1 MLGPRGADTPPT
13 AGSHNLGGQDPHFA
27 SSSASNNGQ
36 TTSTSTTTFN
46 LQPIA
51 TADTSN
57 QFHREHTTTTAGMAS
72 AITQQQQQ
80 QKLPGRMAD
89 SDITG
94 SRDREATWDFT
105 VDRLSGPLHR
115 QMGIS
120 HDGPKDTGGPSF
132 GQSNERSLKGGTET
146 PKEVDMDRSDGESS
160 DGSVEFVDMPSLS
173 IQTGSDSYS
182 DWSMDSISSS
192 EVADLREGEKQTAG
206 EDTGGEMSTRATS
219 GSGNCRPVGAPQG
232 GRVDEDS
239 SGDSLGPARSSQ
251 HRAPPKQPRERG
263 GGLTGR
269 RKSYKRKECNG
280 GGPRKKRHTHSAR
293 LRRSQSRQ
301 DK

>member
-51 TADTSN
+51 TAETTN
-57 QFHREHTTTTAGMAS
+57 QFHREHATTTAGTAS
-72 AITQQQQQ
+72 AIKQQQQQ
-80 QKLPGRMAD
+80 QKLPGRMAA
-89 SDITG
+89 SDTTG
-94 SRDREATWDFT
+94 SRDKEETWDFT
-105 VDRLSGPLHR
+105 VARLSGTLYH

-120 HDGPKDTGGPSF
+120 NDGPNNTGGPSF
-132 GQSNERSLKGGTET
+132 GQSNEHSLDGGTET
-146 PKEVDMDRSDGESS
+146 PKEGDMDSTDGESR
-160 DGSVEFVDMPSLS
+160 DGSVEFVGMPSLS

-192 EVADLREGEKQTAG
+192 ELADLREGEKQTAG

-219 GSGNCRPVGAPQG
+219 SSGNCRPVCATHG
-232 GRVDEDS
+232 GRVNDDS
-239 SGDSLGPARSSQ
+239 SG
-251 HRAPPKQPRERG
+251 E
-263 GGLTGR
+263 
-269 RKSYKRKECNG
+269 
-280 GGPRKKRHTHSAR
+280 
-293 LRRSQSRQ
+293 
-301 DK
+301 